1 LADEIARYL
10 SAPTEATLDPLL
22 WWTER
27 KDIYPR
33 LSRMALDY
41 LSIPGEFIFCPNI
54 PSEGSVQLPL
64 LMSNVSSVKVDFFFL
79 MFVIGFL

>member
-1 LADEIARYL
+1 LFFDCSPLQDDFDPTFNNIFDALPTVSRSKKVGLADEIARYL
-10 SAPTEATLDPLL
+10 SVPTEATLDPLV

-41 LSIPGEFIFCPNI
+41 LSIPG
-54 PSEGSVQLPL
+54 
-64 LMSNVSSVKVDFFFL
+64 
-79 MFVIGFL
+79 

>member
-1 LADEIARYL
+1 LTSDNIFDALPTVSRSKRVGLADEIARYL
-10 SAPTEATLDPLL
+10 SAATEATLDPLL

-41 LSIPGEFIFCPNI
+41 LSIPGKFI
-54 PSEGSVQLPL
+54 
-64 LMSNVSSVKVDFFFL
+64 
-79 MFVIGFL
+79 